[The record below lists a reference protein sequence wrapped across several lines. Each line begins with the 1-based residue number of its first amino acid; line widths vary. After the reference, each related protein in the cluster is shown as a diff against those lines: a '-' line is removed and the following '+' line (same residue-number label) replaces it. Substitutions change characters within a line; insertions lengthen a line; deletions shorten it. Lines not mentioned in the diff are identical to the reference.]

1 VSSRNVLPHWRSGRA
16 QAGAVTAEY
25 AMVALGVVLFGAV
38 FLLVIRTPAVHDLFL
53 GVFLQL
59 FGWLFTLDIL

>member
-1 VSSRNVLPHWRSGRA
+1 MSPRNVSARLNSTRR

-25 AMVALGVVLFGAV
+25 AMVALGAVLFGVV
-38 FLLVIRTPAVHDLFL
+38 FLLVIRTPAVHDLLLGAFL
-53 GVFLQL
+53 RL